1 MISKQEKWASWRRHI
16 HQNPELAFEEFE
28 TADFLLQKLEEI
40 GCDSVVSKFAETGI
54 IAELKG
60 QAGDGPAIA
69 LRADMDALMIEE
81 KNDLDYKSQNC
92 GKMHACGHDGHMAM
106 LLGAIDELA
115 QKKSEFSGSVY
126 FIFQPAEENEG
137 GGQRMVEDGLFDQ
150 FPIKEVYGMHNWPGL
165 PAGDFALKKGPIMA
179 AADRFDLIVKGSGGH
194 AAMPHM
200 ARDPIITAS
209 AIVSALQHA
218 VSRRQKPMDPV
229 VLSITGI
236 HGGDAY
242 NVIPEEVRIFGSLR
256 TLSRESR
263 EEMFERIEAISQ
275 RVAHAHEC
283 ECEVKILRGYPSTI
297 NHAEPY
303 EKALKAARQT
313 VGEERVDENTEASMA
328 SEDFSFLLN
337 ACPGN
342 YMFIG
347 NGPGEGGCLLH
358 NPHYNFNDEVIETG
372 VNFWVNL
379 VLQELGTQS

>member
-1 MISKQEKWASWRRHI
+1 MTNKINKWISWRRQI
-16 HQNPELAFEEFE
+16 HENPELAFEEFQ
-28 TADFLLQKLEEI
+28 TADFLLARLNEI
-40 GCDSVVSKFAETGI
+40 RCDSIVSSFAETGI
-54 IAELKG
+54 IAEIKG
-60 QAGDGPAIA
+60 LAGEGPAIA
-69 LRADMDALMIEE
+69 LRADMDALAIEE
-81 KNDLDYKSQNC
+81 QNEVDYKSKNG

-115 QKKSEFSGSVY
+115 QKRDQICGSVY

-137 GGQRMVEDGLFDQ
+137 GGQRMVEEGLFEK

-179 AADRFDLIVKGSGGH
+179 AADRFDLIVKGVGGH

-209 AIVSALQHA
+209 SIVSALQHA

-263 EEMFERIEAISQ
+263 QEMFDRIDSIAQ

-283 ECEVKILRGYPSTI
+283 ECEVKILKGYPSTI
-297 NHAEPY
+297 NHEEPY
-303 EKALKAARQT
+303 QKALKAARAT

-372 VNFWVNL
+372 VKFWVNL
-379 VLQELGTQS
+379 VLQEQGRS

>member
-1 MISKQEKWASWRRHI
+1 MKDKQSKWISWRRQI
-16 HQNPELAFEEFE
+16 HQNPELAFEEFQ
-28 TADFLLQKLEEI
+28 TADFLLECLTEI

-60 QAGDGPAIA
+60 SAGEGPAIA
-69 LRADMDALMIEE
+69 LRADMDALAIEE
-81 KNDLDYKSQNC
+81 KNEIDYKSKNG

-115 QKKSEFSGSVY
+115 QKRDQFCGSVY

-137 GGQRMVEDGLFDQ
+137 GGQRMVEEGLFEK

-179 AADRFDLIVKGSGGH
+179 AADRFDLIVKGVGGH

-209 AIVSALQHA
+209 SIVTALQHA

-256 TLSRESR
+256 TLSKESR
-263 EEMFERIEAISQ
+263 QEMFDRIESIAQ

-283 ECEVKILRGYPSTI
+283 ECEVKILKGYPSTI
-297 NHAEPY
+297 NHEEPY
-303 EKALKAARQT
+303 QKALKAARAT

-358 NPHYNFNDEVIETG
+358 NPHYDFNDDVIATG

-379 VLQELGTQS
+379 VLQEQGKA